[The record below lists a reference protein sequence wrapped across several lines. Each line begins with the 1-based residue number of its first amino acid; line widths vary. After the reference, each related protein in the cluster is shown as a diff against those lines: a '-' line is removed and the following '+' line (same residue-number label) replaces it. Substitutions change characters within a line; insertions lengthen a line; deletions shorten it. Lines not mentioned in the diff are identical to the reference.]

1 MTHGTDSGV
10 QLEHAPDMLNTATEQ
25 PGSLPSGTDLA
36 ALRAGFAGDVL
47 TPEDSGPYD
56 DARAVFNAMFDR
68 RPAVIARAT
77 CDADV
82 VAAIGFARTTGLPL
96 AVKAGGHSVAG
107 FSTIE
112 GGLLLDLGPMKGIV
126 VDAEAR
132 RVRVEP
138 GVNWGE
144 LDGATQA
151 HGLATTGGRMTTT
164 GVAGFVLGSGS
175 GWLERLHGLACDNL
189 VSARMVTA
197 DGRVVTASEEEN
209 PDLFWGLRGG
219 GGNFGVVTEF
229 ELALHPIGPTIY
241 GGMMM
246 YPRDRAPEVLRNLR
260 DFIADAPRG
269 VIAGA
274 VMLTAPPMPFV
285 PPELQ
290 GRPAINVVSAYFGDL
305 EAGPEALAGL
315 RRCAD
320 PMVDMVGPMP
330 YAALQ
335 AASDPGNPPGRR
347 NYWHSDLF
355 ADLPDAAIDTFVDR
369 ANSATSPFSVMI
381 LAPYGG
387 AVADVPEDA
396 TPISGRSAEWFY
408 HCYGIWTEG
417 DDEQHIGW
425 VRDTGAALVPWTTEG
440 MALNFFSDVDDARV
454 RSAFG
459 EEKLRRL
466 TALKDAYDPG
476 NLFRSN
482 QNVRPSA
489 G

>member
-1 MTHGTDSGV
+1 
-10 QLEHAPDMLNTATEQ
+10 MLNTTTEQ
-25 PGSLPSGTDLA
+25 PGSIPSGTDLE
-36 ALRAGFAGDVL
+36 ALRATFAGDVL
-47 TPEDSGPYD
+47 TPADTEPYD
-56 DARAVFNAMFDR
+56 AARAVFNAMHDR
-68 RPAVIARAT
+68 RPAIIAQAT

-82 VAAIGFARTTGLPL
+82 VAAIAFARATGLPL

-107 FSTIE
+107 FSTTE
-112 GGLLLDLGPMKGIV
+112 GGILLDLGPMKGIA

-144 LDGATQA
+144 LDRATQA
-151 HGLATTGGRMTTT
+151 FGLATTGGRMTTT

-189 VSARMVTA
+189 VSARVVTA
-197 DGRVVTASEEEN
+197 DGRIVTASEDEN
-209 PDLFWGLRGG
+209 PELLWGLRGG

-229 ELALHPIGPTIY
+229 ELKLHRVGPTIY
-241 GGMMM
+241 GGMLM
-246 YPRDRAPEVLRNLR
+246 YPRERAVEACRNLR
-260 DFIADAPRG
+260 EFMSDAPRG
-269 VIAGA
+269 VAAGA
-274 VMLTAPPMPFV
+274 VMMTAPPAPFV

-290 GRPAINVVSAYFGDL
+290 GRPAIGVLAAYFGDPD
-305 EAGPEALAGL
+305 AGPEALAGL
-315 RRCAD
+315 RRCGD
-320 PMVDMVGPMP
+320 PAVDLVGPMP
-330 YAALQ
+330 YVDLQ
-335 AASDPGNPPGRR
+335 AITDPGNPPGRR

-355 ADLPDAAIDTFVDR
+355 ADLPDEAIDTAVER
-369 ANSATSPFSVMI
+369 ANAATSPASVMI

-396 TPISGRSAEWFY
+396 TPISGRSATWFY

-417 DDEQHIGW
+417 DDADHIRW
-425 VRDTGAALVPWTTEG
+425 VRDTGAALLPWTTEG
-440 MALNFFSDVDDARV
+440 MALNFFSNVDEARV

-466 TALKDAYDPG
+466 TALKDVYDPE

-482 QNVRPSA
+482 QNVKPSVT
-489 G
+489 

>member
-1 MTHGTDSGV
+1 
-10 QLEHAPDMLNTATEQ
+10 MLNTATEQ

-36 ALRAGFAGDVL
+36 TLRAGFVGDVL
-47 TPEDSGPYD
+47 TPQDSGPYD

-82 VAAIGFARTTGLPL
+82 IAVIGFARATGLPL

-112 GGLLLDLGPMKGIV
+112 GGVLLDLGPMKGIA

-144 LDGATQA
+144 LDAATQE

-189 VSARMVTA
+189 VSARVVTA
-197 DGRVVTASEEEN
+197 DGRVVTASENEN
-209 PDLFWGLRGG
+209 TDLFWGLRGG

-229 ELALHPIGPTIY
+229 ELKLHRIGPTIY
-241 GGMMM
+241 GGIML
-246 YPRDRAPEVLRNLR
+246 YPRDQAAAVCRNLR
-260 DFIADAPRG
+260 DFMADAPRG
-269 VIAGA
+269 VAAGA
-274 VMLTAPPMPFV
+274 VLMTAPPAPFV
-285 PPELQ
+285 PPDLQ
-290 GRPAINVVSAYFGDL
+290 GRPAINVLTAYFGDL
-305 EAGPEALAGL
+305 DAGPETLAPITTFGEP
-315 RRCAD
+315 A
-320 PMVDMVGPMP
+320 VNMVGPIP
-330 YAALQ
+330 YVDLQ
-335 AASDPGNPPGRR
+335 AITDPGNPPGRR

-355 ADLPDAAIDTFVDR
+355 ADLPDDAIDVAVAR
-369 ANSATSPFSVMI
+369 ANAATSPFSVTI
-381 LAPYGG
+381 LAGYGG
-387 AVADVPEDA
+387 AITDVAEDA
-396 TPISGRSAEWFY
+396 TPISGRSAPWFY
-408 HCYGIWTEG
+408 HCYGIWE
-417 DDEQHIGW
+417 DAEDERHVDW
-425 VRDTGAALVPWTTEG
+425 VRGTADALRPWTTEG

-459 EEKLRRL
+459 EEKLQRL
-466 TALKDAYDPG
+466 TALKDAYDPD

-482 QNVRPSA
+482 QNIRPSA